1 MDDKEQKRAAE
12 KFVDFWQG
20 KGYEKGQTQA
30 FWLSL
35 LREVFGVKEPEKVI
49 SFEDQVVLKNTNFID
64 AFIPSTR
71 VLIEQKGSHIDLT
84 QKLKQSD
91 GSMLTPF
98 QQARRYIS
106 GLSFSTYPRWIVV
119 CNFSEFHV
127 HDMERPDAPPEV
139 IALEN
144 LSDEFHRLKFLV
156 QDQREVIAKEKEL
169 SVAAGNIV
177 GQLYDELLKCYK
189 DPSSK
194 ESQHSLNVLCV
205 RLVFC
210 LYAEDAGIFGR
221 RRMFHD
227 YIAPYR
233 DRPRDVRRAVLD
245 LFEIFDTPID
255 ERDPYLDDELAAFP
269 YVNGSLFADA
279 RSLEIPNFT
288 PKIVSLLLNEA
299 SEGFDWSKISP
310 TIFGA
315 VFEST
320 LNPETRRKGGMH
332 YTSIENIHK
341 VIDPLFLNE
350 LKDEL
355 AQIRAVK
362 TLTTKNQKLQAFHDK
377 LASLTFLDPACGSGN
392 FLTETYISL
401 RRLENEVI
409 RIQSNGQAFLNVEGL
424 SPTRI
429 SLSQFYGF
437 EINDFAC
444 AVAKTAL
451 WIAESQMLNE
461 TEDILGRNLPFFPLK
476 TLTNIVEGNALR
488 IDWEDLIPKGKL
500 SFIIG
505 NPPFAGARLMTPEN
519 KSDVEHT
526 FGKDWVNVGNLD
538 LVTCWFKKAVEYMLG
553 TNTRAALVATNSI
566 SQGEQ
571 VANLWKP
578 LVEGS
583 GVHIDFAWR
592 TFRWDSEASEKAHVH
607 VVIVGFSTAE
617 ASTSKLLFD
626 GEEAFVEAS
635 NINAYLLDGPDC
647 FVESRSQPLCEVPSI
662 GIGNQPI
669 DDGNYLFTLDE
680 REEFLKQE
688 PKAKEYFKPWYG
700 SVEFI
705 NRKPRYCL
713 WLGDCP
719 ANELR
724 KLPKC
729 MERVKAVRE
738 YRARSTRASTVKLAE
753 RPTRFQT
760 ENMPKG
766 TSILIPKVSSE
777 RRRYIPMG
785 FMDKDSLCSDLVF
798 LLPNATLVDFGVLT
812 SSVHMAWMRAVAGR
826 LKSDYR
832 YSKDVVYNNFVW
844 PKLDEKAKEKIAK
857 TAQAILDARANHPE
871 ATYADLYDDLLM
883 EADLRKAHK
892 ANDKAV
898 LEAYGVKASASESE
912 IVAHLMKLYVQK
924 VAEVEKAEKVDLAV
938 QKVIGKKAETIPDWM
953 EDLRQQCL
961 DGKITKDDLIT
972 QGKARFKEEKK
983 KAKEA
988 EKSSKAKDISN
999 N

>member
-12 KFVDFWQG
+12 KFVEFWQG

-84 QKLKQSD
+84 QKIKQSD

-139 IALEN
+139 VLLEN
-144 LSDEFHRLKFLV
+144 LADEFHRLKFLIH
-156 QDQREVIAKEKEL
+156 DQKEVIAKEKEL

-177 GQLYDELLKCYK
+177 GQLYDELLKGYK

-227 YIAPYR
+227 YLAQYR
-233 DRPRDVRRAVLD
+233 DRPKDVRRAVLD
-245 LFEIFDTPID
+245 LFDVFDTPVED
-255 ERDPYLDDELAAFP
+255 RDKYLDEELAAFP
-269 YVNGSLFADA
+269 YVNGSLFANA
-279 RSLEIPNFT
+279 RALEIPNFT
-288 PKIVSLLLNEA
+288 PEIVSLLLNEA

-362 TLTTKNQKLQAFHDK
+362 TLTIKNQKLQTFHEK

-424 SPTRI
+424 SPTKI
-429 SLSQFYGF
+429 SLSRFYGI

-476 TLTNIVEGNALR
+476 TLTNIVEANALDY
-488 IDWEDLIPKGKL
+488 DWSELIPKERL
-500 SFIIG
+500 NYIMG
-505 NPPFAGARLMTPEN
+505 NPPFIGARMMDQGSKQKKEIE
-519 KSDVEHT
+519 SVFGSIQDVQ
-526 FGKDWVNVGNLD
+526 DLD
-538 LVTCWFKKAVEYMLG
+538 YVCGWFKKAAVYVKG
-553 TNTRAALVATNSI
+553 TSIEVAFVATNSI
-566 SQGEQ
+566 CQGSQAPILWGEMYK
-571 VANLWKP
+571 L
-578 LVEGS
+578 GM
-583 GVHIDFAWR
+583 HINYAYP
-592 TFRWDSEASEKAHVH
+592 TFKWSSEASDKAAVH
-607 VVIVGFSTAE
+607 CIIVSFSSQERKTKMIFKD
-617 ASTSKLLFD
+617 TD
-626 GEEAFVEAS
+626 GVS
-635 NINAYLLDGPDC
+635 VGTISPYLTDGPEV
-647 FVESRSQPLCEVPSI
+647 FVVAQKRPLCSVPEMNF
-662 GIGNQPI
+662 GNQPR
-669 DDGNYLFTLDE
+669 DGGHFIFSDEEYSQLIESSPELKPYLRPYIGAE
-680 REEFLKQE
+680 
-688 PKAKEYFKPWYG
+688 
-700 SVEFI
+700 EFI
-705 NRKPRYCL
+705 NGKKRWCL
-713 WLGDCP
+713 WLKTAP
-719 ANELR
+719 LSVLTKN
-724 KLPKC
+724 KFVVKC
-729 MERVKAVRE
+729 IDAVRE
-738 YRARSTRASTVKLAE
+738 FRLNSKAKTTNGYAKVPHLFAQMTQPDDVS
-753 RPTRFQT
+753 F
-760 ENMPKG
+760 
-766 TSILIPKVSSE
+766 LIVPSVSSE
-777 RRRYIPMG
+777 KREYVPIG
-785 FMDKDSLCSDLVF
+785 FMEKDVISSNAVQIV
-798 LLPNATLVDFGVLT
+798 PNADLYHFSVLT
-812 SSVHMAWMRAVAGR
+812 SRVHMAWMRAVAGR
-826 LKSDYR
+826 LEMRYR
-832 YSKDVVYNNFVW
+832 YSKELVYNTFIW
-844 PKLDEKAKEKIAK
+844 PTVTEKVKGTLEEKAQK
-857 TAQAILDARANHPE
+857 ILDARSCAG
-871 ATYADLYDDLLM
+871 TVTMADLYKDISLTP
-883 EADLRKAHK
+883 ELRKAHEE
-892 ANDKAV
+892 NDKAV
-898 LEAYGVKASASESE
+898 LKAYGLNVKSSESE

-924 VAEVEKAEKVDLAV
+924 VAEVERGEEVDLAV
-938 QKVIGKKAETIPDWM
+938 QKVIGKKAETVPDWM

-961 DGKITKDDLIT
+961 DGKITTDDLIS
-972 QGKARFKEEKK
+972 QGKARLKEEKK

>member
-12 KFVDFWQG
+12 KFVEFWQG

-84 QKLKQSD
+84 QKIKQSD

-139 IALEN
+139 VLLEN
-144 LSDEFHRLKFLV
+144 LADEFHRLKFLIH
-156 QDQREVIAKEKEL
+156 DQKEVIAKEKEL

-177 GQLYDELLKCYK
+177 GQLYDELLKGYK

-227 YIAPYR
+227 YLALYR

-245 LFEIFDTPID
+245 LFEVFDTPTD
-255 ERDPYLDDELAAFP
+255 ERDPYLDEELAAFP
-269 YVNGSLFADA
+269 YVNGSLFANA
-279 RSLEIPNFT
+279 RALEIPNFT
-288 PKIVSLLLNEA
+288 PEIVSLLLNEA

-310 TIFGA
+310 TIFCA

-362 TLTTKNQKLQAFHDK
+362 TLTIKNQKLQAFHAK

-392 FLTETYISL
+392 FLTETYLSL

-424 SPTRI
+424 SPTKV
-429 SLSQFYGF
+429 SLAQFYGI

-461 TEDILGRNLPFFPLK
+461 TEDILGRSLPFFPLK
-476 TLTNIVEGNALR
+476 TLTSIVEGNALW
-488 IDWEDLIPKGKL
+488 IDWNSVIDHERLNY
-500 SFIIG
+500 IIG
-505 NPPFAGARLMTPEN
+505 NPPFAGKKEQTKVQKQELQEIFEN
-519 KSDVEHT
+519 KS
-526 FGKDWVNVGNLD
+526 GSGNLD
-538 LVTCWFKKAVEYMLG
+538 YVCAWYKKAAKFIQG
-553 TNTRAALVATNSI
+553 TSAKVAFVSTNSI
-566 SQGEQ
+566 TQGEQ
-571 VANLWKP
+571 VGILWSLLSTEHP
-578 LVEGS
+578 R
-583 GVHIDFAWR
+583 IIFAYR
-592 TFRWDSEASEKAHVH
+592 TFVWNSEALDLAHVH
-607 VVIVGFSTAE
+607 CVIIGFDNGTE
-617 ASTSKLLFD
+617 PISKRQIFD
-626 GEEAFVEAS
+626 EDSVAHYAS
-635 NINAYLLDGPDC
+635 NINGYLVDASDI
-647 FVESRSQPLCEVPSI
+647 VIKNRSVALCEDAPKMVYGSM
-662 GIGNQPI
+662 PI
-669 DDGNYLFTLDE
+669 DDGHLILETNDE
-680 REEFLKQE
+680 YDALVNECKEADVLVRKYGGGQE
-688 PKAKEYFKPWYG
+688 I
-700 SVEFI
+700 I
-705 NRKPRYCL
+705 NNAFRRCL
-713 WLGDCP
+713 WLKGASP
-719 ANELR
+719 AII
-724 KLPKC
+724 KKSKF
-729 MERVKAVRE
+729 VKDRIDKTKE
-738 YRARSTRASTVKLAE
+738 FRASSNRPQTKELANYPALFGE
-753 RPTRFQT
+753 IRQPNCR
-760 ENMPKG
+760 M
-766 TSILIPKVSSE
+766 LVIPKVSSE
-777 RRRYIPMG
+777 KRRYIPMAFVEPEVIING
-785 FMDKDSLCSDLVF
+785 SALIISDADLYM
-798 LLPNATLVDFGVLT
+798 FGILS
-812 SSVHMAWMRAVAGR
+812 SSVHNSWMRTVAGR
-826 LKSDYR
+826 MKSDYQ
-832 YSKDVVYNNFVW
+832 YSNSVVYNNFVW
-844 PKLDEKAKEKIAK
+844 PLVDAKQKNKIVE
-857 TAQAILDARANHPE
+857 TANEILKVRKKFIE
-871 ATYADLYDDLLM
+871 CTLADLYDETSMPDELK
-883 EADLRKAHK
+883 KAHL

-898 LEAYGVKASASESE
+898 LEAYGLKANASESE

-924 VAEVEKAEKVDLAV
+924 VAEVEKAEEVDLAV
-938 QKVIGKKAETIPDWM
+938 KKVIGKKAETIPDWIA
-953 EDLRQQCL
+953 DLREQCL
-961 DGKITKDDLIT
+961 DGKITTDDLIT
-972 QGKARFKEEKK
+972 KGKARLKEEKK
-983 KAKEA
+983 KVKEA
-988 EKSSKAKDISN
+988 EKAASKASK
-999 N
+999 